1 MNTTRILTSLVF
13 ILAIVATWAV
23 AAAAV
28 PGQAPPAIG
37 DPAPAFTLK
46 SIDGQT
52 HSLADDKGKIIVLEW
67 TNPGCP
73 VVQRHYRDGLM
84 PAAQKAAREKGVVW
98 LAVNST
104 NPGHSNYREP
114 DALQKIYSDWM
125 AAYTLQLM
133 DADGATGK
141 AYGAKTTPHIF
152 VIDAQGRIA
161 YNGAIDNDTSGDKA
175 DRTNYALAAI
185 DALLAGKP
193 VAVMTT
199 QPYGC
204 SVKYK

>member
-1 MNTTRILTSLVF
+1 MKTTRILRSRVA
-13 ILAIVATWAV
+13 ILAI
-23 AAAAV
+23 AAAWAIAATAA

-37 DPAPAFTLK
+37 QAAPAFTLK
-46 SIDGQT
+46 SLDGQP
-52 HSLADDKGKIIVLEW
+52 HSLEEYKGKIVVLEW

-84 PAAQKAAREKGVVW
+84 PAAQKVAKEKGAIW

-114 DALQKIYSDWM
+114 GALQKIYSDWK

-152 VIDAQGRIA
+152 VIDPKGRIV
-161 YNGAIDNDTSGDKA
+161 YNGAIDNDTSGNKS
-175 DRTNYALAAI
+175 DRTNYAVAAV
-185 DALLAGKP
+185 DALLGGKP
-193 VAVMTT
+193 VAVATT

>member
-1 MNTTRILTSLVF
+1 MKAVFLSL
-13 ILAIVATWAV
+13 AV
-23 AAAAV
+23 AVGAITLASA
-28 PGQAPPAIG
+28 QAPPGIG
-37 DPAPAFTLK
+37 DPAPAFKLK
-46 SIDGQT
+46 CLSGND
-52 HSLADDKGKIIVLEW
+52 HALADFKGKIVVLEW

-84 PAAQKAAREKGVVW
+84 PAAQKAAKDKGVVW

-114 DALQKIYSDWM
+114 GDLKKTYTEWQ
-125 AAYTLQLM
+125 AAYTAQLM
-133 DADGATGK
+133 DADGTTGR
-141 AYGAKTTPHIF
+141 AFWAKTTPHII
-152 VIDAQGRIA
+152 VIDSQGRIA
-161 YNGAIDNDTSGDKA
+161 YNGAIDDDTSGNKPE
-175 DRTNYALAAI
+175 RINYALAAI

-193 VAVMTT
+193 VAVTTT

>member
-1 MNTTRILTSLVF
+1 MTTSRFAKAVFLSLV
-13 ILAIVATWAV
+13 V
-23 AAAAV
+23 AAAGIVAATAQDSTPAV
-28 PGQAPPAIG
+28 G
-37 DPAPAFTLK
+37 DKAPAFNLK
-46 SIDGQT
+46 CLAGNDHT
-52 HSLADDKGKIIVLEW
+52 LADYKGKIVVIEW

-73 VVQRHYRDGLM
+73 VVARHYRDGLM
-84 PAAQKAAREKGVVW
+84 QAAQKAAKEKGAVW

-114 DALQKIYSDWM
+114 AELKKIYTEWQ
-125 AAYTLQLM
+125 AAYASQLM
-133 DADGATGK
+133 DADGTTGR

-152 VIDAQGRIA
+152 VIDTEGKIV
-161 YNGAIDNDTSGDKA
+161 YNGAIDDDTRGNKA

-193 VAVMTT
+193 MAVSAT

-204 SVKYK
+204 TVKYK

>member
-1 MNTTRILTSLVF
+1 MTTSRFAKVVFFSLV
-13 ILAIVATWAV
+13 VAV
-23 AAAAV
+23 AGIAAAFAAQ
-28 PGQAPPAIG
+28 PSPPAVG
-37 DPAPAFTLK
+37 DMAPAFTLK
-46 SIDGQT
+46 CLAGNDHT
-52 HSLADDKGKIIVLEW
+52 LADYKGKIVVLEW

-84 PAAQKAAREKGVVW
+84 PAAQKEAKEKGVVW

-114 DALQKIYSDWM
+114 EELKKIFTEWQ
-125 AAYTLQLM
+125 AAYTSQLM
-133 DADGATGK
+133 DADGTTGK

-152 VIDAQGRIA
+152 VIDPEGKVA
-161 YNGAIDNDTSGDKA
+161 YNGAIDDDTRGNKA
-175 DRTNYALAAI
+175 DRINYALAAI
-185 DALLAGKP
+185 DALLAGKA
-193 VAVMTT
+193 VAVTTT